1 MRKLMLAGALLG
13 SLGFASVANVAGA
26 QPYYYH
32 HHYHHYYHR
41 YYRTAYAPRH
51 YYRDCSYRRH
61 RAGAIGAVAGAVG
74 GGIIG
79 SAITHGRA
87 GGTLLGAGAGALTG
101 NAIAR
106 NSSGC

>member
-1 MRKLMLAGALLG
+1 MRKLLLAGALMG
-13 SLGFASVANVAGA
+13 SLGFASVADTAGA
-26 QPYYYH
+26 QPYYN
-32 HHYHHYYHR
+32 HYDHHR
-41 YYRTAYAPRH
+41 YYHHT
-51 YYRDCSYRRH
+51 YYRNCGYQRH

-106 NSSGC
+106 NSHRC

>member
-1 MRKLMLAGALLG
+1 MRKLMLAGALIG
-13 SLGFASVANVAGA
+13 SLGVASVAETAGA
-26 QPYYYH
+26 QPYYHHRVYH
-32 HHYHHYYHR
+32 HR
-41 YYRTAYAPRH
+41 YYRNCH
-51 YYRDCSYRRH
+51 YQRH
-61 RAGAIGAVAGAVG
+61 RAGAIGAVAGAIG

-106 NSSGC
+106 NSSRC

>member
-1 MRKLMLAGALLG
+1 MRKLMLAGALMG
-13 SLGFASVANVAGA
+13 SLGFASVADTAAA
-26 QPYYYH
+26 QPYYHHYYH
-32 HHYHHYYHR
+32 HHYRHT
-41 YYRTAYAPRH
+41 YYRNCGYE
-51 YYRDCSYRRH
+51 RH
-61 RAGAIGAVAGAVG
+61 RAGAIGAVAGAIG

-106 NSSGC
+106 NSHRC

>member
-1 MRKLMLAGALLG
+1 MRKLMLAGALIG
-13 SLGFASVANVAGA
+13 SLGFASVAGSAGA
-26 QPYYYH
+26 QPNYYRH
-32 HHYHHYYHR
+32 HHRHHYYHHT
-41 YYRTAYAPRH
+41 YYRHYASGCR
-51 YYRDCSYRRH
+51 YQRH

-79 SAITHGRA
+79 SAITHGGA

-106 NSSGC
+106 SSHRC

>member
-13 SLGFASVANVAGA
+13 SLGVASFADTAGA

-32 HHYHHYYHR
+32 HHHYYHHA
-41 YYRTAYAPRH
+41 YYGRSNYHHAY
-51 YYRDCSYRRH
+51 YGSCSHERH
-61 RAGAIGAVAGAVG
+61 RAGAIGAVTGAVG

-79 SAITHGRA
+79 SAITHGGA

-106 NSSGC
+106 NSHHC